1 MREQVIA
8 SRGSR
13 DPSRPG
19 REFVQRPTRRDI
31 RRRGEKRSLSVRS
44 VLSYTPSVLKIAAAI
59 LVIVMSIVG
68 YRAAAAASLFR
79 VRAIDITGTSR
90 TSGEEMESLVRRAVS
105 RTGVWRADVAA
116 ISAEL
121 ERLPGVRRAV
131 VARVLPDRLRIRIM
145 ERLPVAVVRTS
156 AGHFIWV
163 DEEGVSLGEM
173 KSIDQMPPF
182 FIRGWNDDGTED
194 VISSNVER
202 VQKYLE
208 LARQWQTAGLA
219 ERVSEV
225 NLIDIRD
232 VRVQLA
238 GDDSQ
243 IEVRLGGQDAT
254 QRLKSAL
261 EALDRYKQSTE
272 GSVITYVDS
281 QGPRVTLGFSS
292 GNKLKTNSETPT
304 QLNDRPQST
313 SAKRNR
319 ETKNDR
325 KQEKRL

>member
-1 MREQVIA
+1 
-8 SRGSR
+8 
-13 DPSRPG
+13 
-19 REFVQRPTRRDI
+19 
-31 RRRGEKRSLSVRS
+31 
-44 VLSYTPSVLKIAAAI
+44 
-59 LVIVMSIVG
+59 
-68 YRAAAAASLFR
+68 
-79 VRAIDITGTSR
+79 
-90 TSGEEMESLVRRAVS
+90 
-105 RTGVWRADVAA
+105 
-116 ISAEL
+116 
-121 ERLPGVRRAV
+121 
-131 VARVLPDRLRIRIM
+131 VARVLPDRRRLAIT
-145 ERLPVAVVRTS
+145 ERQPVAVVPTS
-156 AGHFIWV
+156 AGHFICG
-163 DEEGVSLGEM
+163 DEDGVSLGVM
-173 KSIDQMPPF
+173 QSTDQLPPF

-208 LARQWQTAGLA
+208 LTREWLNAGLA

-243 IEVRLGGQDAT
+243 IEVRLGGEDAT

-261 EALDRYKQSTE
+261 EVLDRYKQATN

-292 GNKLKTNSETPT
+292 GNKLKTNSEAAT

-319 ETKNDR
+319 EMKNDR
-325 KQEKRL
+325 KQEKHL

>member
-1 MREQVIA
+1 M
-8 SRGSR
+8 
-13 DPSRPG
+13 
-19 REFVQRPTRRDI
+19 
-31 RRRGEKRSLSVRS
+31 
-44 VLSYTPSVLKIAAAI
+44 LKIAAAI
-59 LVIVMSIVG
+59 LVIVMLIVG

-90 TSGEEMESLVRRAVS
+90 TSAEEMESLVRRAVS

-116 ISAEL
+116 ISSEL

-131 VARVLPDRLRIRIM
+131 VARVLPDRLRIRIT
-145 ERLPVAVVRTS
+145 ERQPVAVVRTS

-163 DEEGVSLGEM
+163 DEDGVSLGEM
-173 KSIDQMPPF
+173 KSTDQLPPF

-208 LARQWQTAGLA
+208 LAREWLNAGLA

-243 IEVRLGGQDAT
+243 IEVRLGGEDAT

-261 EALDRYKQSTE
+261 EVLDRYKQATN

-292 GNKLKTNSETPT
+292 GNKLKTNSEAAT

-319 ETKNDR
+319 EMKNDR
-325 KQEKRL
+325 KQEKHL

>member
-1 MREQVIA
+1 MREQLIA

-13 DPSRPG
+13 NPSRPG
-19 REFVQRPTRRDI
+19 RELVQRPVRRDS
-31 RRRGEKRSLSVRS
+31 RGGGEKRRSSLRS
-44 VLSYTPSVLKIAAAI
+44 LIGYAPLVLRTVAAVLGIA
-59 LVIVMSIVG
+59 IVIVG
-68 YRAAAAASLFR
+68 YRAAAASSLFR
-79 VRAIDITGTSR
+79 IRAVDITGASR
-90 TSGEEMESLVRRAVS
+90 TSAEEMESLVRRAVS

-116 ISAEL
+116 LSAEL
-121 ERLPGVRRAV
+121 QRLPGVQRAV
-131 VARVLPDRLRIRIM
+131 VTRVLPDRLRIRII
-145 ERLPVAVVRTS
+145 ERVPVAVVRTS

-163 DEEGVSLGEM
+163 DEDGVSLGEM
-173 KSIDQMPPF
+173 KSTDQMPPF
-182 FIRGWNDDGTED
+182 FIRGWNEDGTED

-208 LARQWQTAGLA
+208 LAREWQAAGLA

-232 VRVQLA
+232 LRVQLA

-254 QRLKSAL
+254 QRLRSAL
-261 EALDRYKQSTE
+261 DALDRYKRATN
-272 GSVITYVDS
+272 GAVITYVDS

-292 GNKLKTNSETPT
+292 GNKLKTNSETIA
-304 QLNDRPQST
+304 QSNDRPQVT
-313 SAKRNR
+313 SAKRDR

-325 KQEKRL
+325 RQAKRP